1 MIIMSSIFDT
11 LDNNAI
17 TPINLMD
24 NGWKQS
30 RRNEHV
36 FLKWFT
42 ITFKNGRTLHCEFFY
57 SFKSKEIVSTE
68 GGMIRFTTEMDSM
81 QEFINNQLKQ
91 IRKKYEK

>member
-1 MIIMSSIFDT
+1 MSSIFDT

-17 TPINLMD
+17 TPINLMED
-24 NGWKQS
+24 GWKQS

-68 GGMIRFTTEMDSM
+68 NGVIRFTTKIIAM
-81 QEFINNQLKQ
+81 QDFINGQLEQ

>member
-1 MIIMSSIFDT
+1 MSSIFDT

-17 TPINLMD
+17 TPINLMED
-24 NGWKQS
+24 GWKQS

-42 ITFKNGRTLHCEFFY
+42 ITFKNGRTLHCEFLY
-57 SFKSKEIVSTE
+57 SFKAKNIVSTE
-68 GGMIRFTTEMDSM
+68 TGMIGITTKMKPM
-81 QEFINNQLKQ
+81 QEFINDQLKQ

>member
-1 MIIMSSIFDT
+1 MSSIFDT

-17 TPINLMD
+17 TPINLMED
-24 NGWKQS
+24 GWKQS

-42 ITFKNGRTLHCEFFY
+42 ITFNNGRTLHCEFLY
-57 SFKSKEIVSTE
+57 SFKAKEIVSTE
-68 GGMIRFTTEMDSM
+68 NGVIRFTTKIIAM
-81 QEFINNQLKQ
+81 QDFINGQLEQ